1 MHSILGLPALE
12 AEDFS
17 SFNKIVSD
25 MTSIY
30 GAGKI
35 CPFEN
40 QGCDVET
47 EGLTLEPGIEAIL
60 ADTENRSW
68 EELTYVWTAWR
79 NGTGRNMRGKIGDYV
94 ELSNKAAQANGEDNK
109 EIILS

>member
-1 MHSILGLPALE
+1 ME
-12 AEDFS
+12 AEEFS
-17 SFNKIVSD
+17 SFNKLVSD

-35 CPFEN
+35 CPFEK
-40 QGCDVET
+40 QDCDVET

-68 EELTYVWTAWR
+68 EELSYVWTAWR
-79 NGTGRNMRGKIGDYV
+79 NATGRNMREKIGEYV
-94 ELSNKAAQANGEDNK
+94 ELSNKAAQANGEANK
-109 EIILS
+109 EIVMS